1 MNDECKRGMMND
13 ECGKLVTNMDGVFI
27 TFEGSEGAGKSTQV
41 VRLVA
46 KLREAGHEVVTVRE
60 PGGTPTG
67 EAIRD
72 ILQHN
77 AAGEDICAETETLL
91 FESSRAQLVNNVI
104 RPALERGAVVIS
116 DRFADSTTAYQGYG
130 RGFDVE
136 VLLQLHAFAMRGL
149 EPDVTLLIDVDIQ
162 EGFRRLQERNKNQNI
177 ELDRME
183 RESFDFHQRV
193 YDGYQEMA
201 RRWSERFCVID
212 GKRDPGEIEIDVWA
226 AVSRVI
232 DEH

>member
-1 MNDECKRGMMND
+1 MTKG
-13 ECGKLVTNMDGVFI
+13 LFI
-27 TFEGSEGAGKSTQV
+27 TFEGTEGSGKSTQV
-41 VRLVA
+41 KRLVEH
-46 KLREAGHEVVTVRE
+46 LRAEGREVLTTRE

-67 EAIRD
+67 ESIRD

-91 FESSRAQLVNNVI
+91 FESSRAQLVSHVI

-136 VLLQLHAFAMRGL
+136 VLLKLHEFAMGGL
-149 EPDVTLLIDVDIQ
+149 EPDLTLLIDVDIE
-162 EGFRRLQERNKNQNI
+162 EGFRRIRQRNAKNHT

-183 RESFDFHQRV
+183 RESFDFHKRV
-193 YDGYQEMA
+193 YNGYQTMA
-201 RRWSERFCVID
+201 ARWPERFVVVD
-212 GKRDPGEIEIDVWA
+212 GKRSPEEIEKRIWEIVA
-226 AVSRVI
+226 GLI
-232 DEH
+232 HEH